1 MAPIPCRPPHFR
13 AAAPGRGPHGQ
24 APNPLAGT
32 PPRRTAGPR
41 TLSAPRCPP
50 PARTRRPA
58 ETITH
63 PLTGVSPTGEPRIS
77 AEYTIREFQPEKSR
91 YRSHRAAPSPETA
104 GRPRTGPEFL
114 GFPRRFARFT
124 GDPDRTPPFPAPPG
138 GAPAAP
144 RRTAPARPTGR
155 PVPGRAD
162 FRPLPAGPERLQ
174 PLEGRVD
181 AQGVGQ

>member
-1 MAPIPCRPPHFR
+1 RAMTNGADPLP
-13 AAAPGRGPHGQ
+13 AAALPGCCAGEGPARPGPESPGRNASPKD
-24 APNPLAGT
+24 
-32 PPRRTAGPR
+32 RRPEVAIC
-41 TLSAPRCPP
+41 PRCPP

-63 PLTGVSPTGEPRIS
+63 PLTRFYPPRDTRTS

-155 PVPGRAD
+155 P
-162 FRPLPAGPERLQ
+162 
-174 PLEGRVD
+174 
-181 AQGVGQ
+181 